1 MKGAGT
7 FLLTLILGAFSV
19 PAVFATSRL
28 SDGTAASVQYLHD
41 NSAQEGDTITLPAGT
56 FTWTVP
62 VTISKA
68 IRLKGAGSG
77 RIIGNT
83 KSSAVVG
90 TGLKTFATAR
100 AGLPITAGQVL
111 RIAKMPGSPGSGQ
124 PARGTYMQGIVTSY
138 SGTTL
143 VMNITSTGGSGTWRF
158 WWIATMPATTVV
170 NAYQG
175 NGNSYDGMLRINQS
189 QNGHTEVSGIRFL
202 ASAHKSSFVSL
213 YASAWVMPKTLIH
226 DCWFENDG
234 GGVDAIFAASNQG
247 LVWNCS
253 FDDTW
258 SQAAAAITL
267 KWEFGAGDVSWRTNS
282 TMGTNDLN
290 GATNFYVEDCD
301 FHGYLGVADFDSN
314 SRVVFRHNLLDNSS
328 ISSHG
333 ADTGPIGLRHVE
345 IYDNELIFDNFGDCD
360 GSLTLPVPWFFWL
373 RGGTGVITNNVLP
386 ALSSC
391 AWGNKGNIVFS
402 VLNTRRSSGPY
413 CCWGTYPAPH
423 QVGQGF
429 GPGAV
434 YHQYFPTNCWGQGQ
448 NFSYYTRAEPVY
460 VWSNSGTGG
469 NRVSLNQDDTDECG
483 NGQNVASYVLANR
496 DYVIAPKPGYQ
507 KFTYP
512 HPLATSLNRAT
523 LGNISTRSF
532 VRTGDNVMIGGFIVQ
547 GTEPKTVIIRAN
559 GPSLTRF
566 GIPDALADPTLE
578 LHDGTGALIASNYN
592 WQTTHIGGIITADQ
606 VSAIQNSGYAPSQA
620 SESAIIATLPPGS
633 YTAIVSGV
641 NNTTGVAL
649 VDVYDLQ

>member
-158 WWIATMPATTVV
+158 WWIATMPATTIV

-213 YASAWVMPKTLIH
+213 YASAWIMPKTLIH

-258 SQAAAAITL
+258 SQAAAAIT
-267 KWEFGAGDVSWRTNS
+267 
-282 TMGTNDLN
+282 
-290 GATNFYVEDCD
+290 
-301 FHGYLGVADFDSN
+301 
-314 SRVVFRHNLLDNSS
+314 
-328 ISSHG
+328 
-333 ADTGPIGLRHVE
+333 
-345 IYDNELIFDNFGDCD
+345 
-360 GSLTLPVPWFFWL
+360 
-373 RGGTGVITNNVLP
+373 
-386 ALSSC
+386 
-391 AWGNKGNIVFS
+391 
-402 VLNTRRSSGPY
+402 
-413 CCWGTYPAPH
+413 
-423 QVGQGF
+423 
-429 GPGAV
+429 
-434 YHQYFPTNCWGQGQ
+434 
-448 NFSYYTRAEPVY
+448 
-460 VWSNSGTGG
+460 
-469 NRVSLNQDDTDECG
+469 
-483 NGQNVASYVLANR
+483 
-496 DYVIAPKPGYQ
+496 
-507 KFTYP
+507 
-512 HPLATSLNRAT
+512 
-523 LGNISTRSF
+523 
-532 VRTGDNVMIGGFIVQ
+532 
-547 GTEPKTVIIRAN
+547 
-559 GPSLTRF
+559 
-566 GIPDALADPTLE
+566 
-578 LHDGTGALIASNYN
+578 
-592 WQTTHIGGIITADQ
+592 
-606 VSAIQNSGYAPSQA
+606 
-620 SESAIIATLPPGS
+620 
-633 YTAIVSGV
+633 
-641 NNTTGVAL
+641 
-649 VDVYDLQ
+649 